1 MHCASCATWASC
13 LGESEPS
20 LWNCKLT
27 VKIFKYSA
35 LPKAIEVLEFFAAS
49 LFFDIEGYVS
59 YLAEHFQKNCF
70 LPKISTYDVLVTIRF
85 VNE

>member
-1 MHCASCATWASC
+1 MLLVQ
-13 LGESEPS
+13 LGLLVLERAN
-20 LWNCKLT
+20 LLYGT
-27 VKIFKYSA
+27 VNLKIFKYSA

-70 LPKISTYDVLVTIRF
+70 LPKISTYALVTVCF
-85 VNE
+85 VI